1 MVTVN
6 FKLDKNSER
15 GYYVNLSN
23 GWTRK
28 VEGDEVY
35 KLLIFYCT
43 SFEYRVFIDEVTE
56 GMLNQAVKLVS
67 AESYTP
73 EQIVQNLKNFQF
85 NKYLCSILKQVEK

>member
-6 FKLDKNSER
+6 IKLDKNSDK
-15 GYYVNLSN
+15 GYYFNLSN

-43 SFEYRVFIDEVTE
+43 SPDYRVYIDEISE
-56 GMLNQAVKLVS
+56 ALLSQAVKLVS
-67 AESYTP
+67 AEGYK
-73 EQIVQNLKNFQF
+73 EDQIIQNLKNFQF